1 MIVVVVVVVGDEVEE
16 NPIAKEGY
24 CNTSRLPCCFTVRE
38 CEPYIYYDERLSYLN
53 LESLSVHLDITCLK
67 YVSKV
72 SSNTDHP
79 LARYQPQLRTTVK
92 THRKGL
98 ARPTSR
104 TALCG
109 RSLFHKY
116 F

>member
-1 MIVVVVVVVGDEVEE
+1 MQPPASFHTYQRMTID
-16 NPIAKEGY
+16 
-24 CNTSRLPCCFTVRE
+24 S
-38 CEPYIYYDERLSYLN
+38 YDERLSYLN
-53 LESLSVHLDITCLK
+53 FESLSVHSDITCLK

-72 SSNTDHP
+72 LSNTDHP

-116 F
+116 FYLI